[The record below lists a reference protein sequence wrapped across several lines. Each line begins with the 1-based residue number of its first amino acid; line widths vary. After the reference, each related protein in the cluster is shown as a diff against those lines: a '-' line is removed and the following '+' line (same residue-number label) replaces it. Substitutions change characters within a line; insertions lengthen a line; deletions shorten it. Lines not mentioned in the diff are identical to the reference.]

1 MSCEDS
7 ARQRSCLDWVWQV
20 PTPVQ
25 GGAGSIDLGIV
36 AAGGDAGGSG
46 EMTWGDNSGG
56 AGVERREFAMD
67 GAGDGPRDSNG
78 GEATTAA
85 GRGGTSVP
93 VDPAFNT
100 LGFNLFEWIG
110 GPIFGGSSY
119 VAKLPGFVLRG

>member
-1 MSCEDS
+1 MGVAGSD
-7 ARQRSCLDWVWQV
+7 AGA
-20 PTPVQ
+20 

-85 GRGGTSVP
+85 GRGGRRSRLIPRSTR
-93 VDPAFNT
+93 
-100 LGFNLFEWIG
+100 LGSILFEWIG

-119 VAKLPGFVLRG
+119 VAKLPGFVLRAERCTLVAGTFVAG